1 MSNMQRAQATRTI
14 TYVPSIGS
22 LSAWLECSTGNLYQR
37 YTDDAMSDVAP
48 VFTPTAPCTVTMM
61 VYNTQGGALAPAR
74 VMWRLGGVLLEFSS
88 DGKSTGTYAGLFQ
101 IDPAKPVELKVI
113 GNMAAMLGGVSSVL
127 HAEAELVTNSLSAST
142 VSAHMSVDI
151 ARASGASHYL
161 SILSPD
167 GLIITREGE
176 TLTLKAQAWEGLTE
190 ITTSNSAGYG
200 VRWEKFDAASGTWSI
215 VAASAW
221 SLTVNES
228 DVDSSALY
236 RASLLK
242 GTDPKVLATD
252 YETVIDNQDPWWI
265 EACPVPADETI
276 VEGVNTGVTYTPVLM
291 RKTVANP
298 DGEAYMQ
305 GTKTFD
311 FKLLDT
317 SAGPGNEVVM
327 SGNDAL
333 GQTSFTVSLNDVV
346 TAGGSATLIISTEL

>member
-37 YTDDAMSDVAP
+37 YTDDAMNNVAP
-48 VFTPTAPCTVTMM
+48 VFTPTAPATVTVR
-61 VYNTQGGALAPAR
+61 VYNTQGGALSPAR
-74 VMWRLGGVLLEFSS
+74 VIWRLGGVLLEFGA
-88 DGKSTGTYAGLFQ
+88 DGKSTGTYAGIFQ
-101 IDPAKPVELKVI
+101 IDPSKPAELKVI
-113 GNMAAMLGGVSSVL
+113 GNLAKALGGVSSVL

-142 VSAHMSVDI
+142 VSAHINVDI

-161 SILSPD
+161 SIIAPD

-190 ITTSNSAGYG
+190 ITTSNSAGYS
-200 VRWEKFDAASGTWSI
+200 VKWEKYDPASGAWTTVAASGWTY
-215 VAASAW
+215 
-221 SLTVNES
+221 TVNEA
-228 DVDSSALY
+228 DVDSSALF
-236 RASLLK
+236 RASLVK

-252 YETVIDNQDPWWI
+252 YETVTDNQDPWWI
-265 EACPVPADETI
+265 EAFPVPADETI
-276 VEGVNTGVTYTPVLM
+276 VEGTNTSVVYTPVLM

-298 DGEAYMQ
+298 DGEPYQQ
-305 GTKTFD
+305 GTQTFD

-327 SGNDAL
+327 SGADAL
-333 GQTSFTVSLNDVV
+333 GQTTFTVTINDVV